1 MRTIFLI
8 LALSFVALAQTPAA
22 LETKLIGHL
31 KAMEANGSYSGN
43 YDDAKLSAASTAFK
57 EQLLKAAKRKDTLG
71 YAFTKLGEEM
81 FIRTSKDGKLRVY
94 SWDLQSGGT
103 MHDYDMIVQYVGNG
117 GAIKTWSSDD
127 DEDDSGG
134 AYFHDIFQLNVG
146 TKPIYLLVSTA
157 RVSTSYLSESLRAVT
172 IDNGM
177 LNMSSNLIRT
187 SEGVTNSVGFAYDF
201 FSVVDRPERPIK
213 LFKFNEARKEF
224 SFPVVVEDEKTPQGR
239 VTNKMITYRFNGKN
253 FVKVG

>member
-8 LALSFVALAQTPAA
+8 LALSFVAFAQTPAA

-57 EQLLKAAKRKDTLG
+57 EQLLKAAKRKDTLS
-71 YAFTKLGEEM
+71 YSFTKLGEEM
-81 FIRTSKDGKLRVY
+81 FIRTSRDGKLRVY

-103 MHDYDMIVQYVGNG
+103 MHDYDMIVQYVGTG
-117 GAIKTWSSDD
+117 GAIKTWSSEEGD
-127 DEDDSGG
+127 DDSGG
-134 AYFHDIFQLNVG
+134 SFYHDIFQLNAG
-146 TKPIYLLVSTA
+146 AKPVYMLI
-157 RVSTSYLSESLRAVT
+157 STSRASSSYNGETLRTVT
-172 IDNGM
+172 IDGGVI
-177 LNMSSNLIRT
+177 NMKANLIRT

-213 LFKFNEARKEF
+213 LFKFNESRKEF